1 MEWYWH
7 IECPLLSHFPHWR
20 CPVNHA
26 HIVTCWKLEP
36 PRQLFIC
43 YFSSDIVATHQ
54 SVPICGDNKGG
65 VTELVTVI
73 RTKLWCHILLAW
85 GGSVV
90 YPGEGG
96 GGELQSFYTVIVAVI
111 IGVDRLLYLFVI
123 LILLQCSV
131 QNWVT
136 FTAKCWPGPVSTSWR
151 LKCKY
156 FLWRRNQ

>member
-26 HIVTCWKLEP
+26 HIVTCWKLKP

-96 GGELQSFYTVIVAVI
+96 GGGATEFLYSNCGCDNRSRQTVVSLCHSNSSPMFCAELSYIHSQVL
-111 IGVDRLLYLFVI
+111 D
-123 LILLQCSV
+123 
-131 QNWVT
+131 W
-136 FTAKCWPGPVSTSWR
+136 TSINE
-151 LKCKY
+151 LAA
-156 FLWRRNQ
+156 QM